1 MEHYFQPLVT
11 SRLILRCL
19 EPGDAAD
26 ISRLITPNVARW
38 VASWA
43 FPFTVEMAEER
54 IRGNRARAREGKAV
68 PCAVIRE
75 ADGQFM
81 GYIGIFATE
90 PGRAALGYWLG
101 DAFHGQGYM
110 REAAPMALRAGF
122 EILGVRTIEAGAQL
136 ANAASFAVMKACGMR
151 FVGERMTFAA
161 SRQIEELCAYYE
173 ATAP

>member
-1 MEHYFQPLVT
+1 MKQYFQPLAT
-11 SRLILRCL
+11 PRLILRCL
-19 EPGDAAD
+19 EPGDASD

-54 IRGNRARAREGKAV
+54 ITLNCARAQEGKAV
-68 PCAVIRE
+68 PCAVIRRE
-75 ADGQFM
+75 DGRFM
-81 GYIGIFATE
+81 GYIGIFATD
-90 PGRAALGYWLG
+90 PGRAAFGYWLG

-110 REAAPMALRAGF
+110 REAAPVALRAGF
-122 EILGVRTIEAGAQL
+122 AILGVQTIEAGAQL

-151 FVGERMTFAA
+151 PVGERMTFAA
-161 SRQIEELCAYYE
+161 SRQVDERCAYYE